1 MDDAWIEVPGA
12 AGLAAEDVL
21 RFDHGGRTFA
31 LYRDDKGGWFASD
44 GLCTHEQVHLADG
57 FVIGHTIE
65 CPRHQGR
72 FDVRTGRALGAPV
85 CVDLCTHPVTVEDG
99 RVFVR
104 LG

>member
-1 MDDAWIEVPGA
+1 MDDWIEVPGG
-12 AGLAAEDVL
+12 AGLAAEDVM

-31 LYRDDKGGWFASD
+31 LYRDDRGGWFASD
-44 GLCTHEQVHLADG
+44 GLCTHEHVHLADG
-57 FVIGHTIE
+57 FVIGNTIE

-85 CVDLCTHPVTVEDG
+85 CVDLRTHPVKVEDG

-104 LG
+104 IG